1 MTTTLSGTLM
11 RSDLKLA
18 KLESVY
24 HGKVR
29 DVYHLNDGRTIL
41 VATDRIS
48 AFDVVLPRGIPHK
61 GQVLSQLSWH
71 MLQAT
76 RHIAPNWALSATS
89 PNVVIGKR
97 CESVKV

>member
-41 VATDRIS
+41 VATD
-48 AFDVVLPRGIPHK
+48 
-61 GQVLSQLSWH
+61 
-71 MLQAT
+71 
-76 RHIAPNWALSATS
+76 
-89 PNVVIGKR
+89 
-97 CESVKV
+97 